1 MIEGRKA
8 IGRLALLFLVMVLL
22 STWGH
27 SQGGAVPEMRITI
40 IGFADR
46 WADYGSRGDTPS
58 FRDFL
63 AVRSRPGG
71 RNGEPVEFIKLR
83 LLYWPQDKSD
93 PKQLASGPAREM
105 SFAAAREETCDE
117 TFASLSKAGQVSYL
131 DPELRPSRFLFL
143 AKAPAQRPIPTLLL
157 PCYQV
162 K

>member
-1 MIEGRKA
+1 MIGSCKVARRCVFL
-8 IGRLALLFLVMVLL
+8 ILLVFRF
-22 STWGH
+22 SISGH
-27 SQGGAVPEMRITI
+27 CKQTTSHPIRVQL

-63 AVRSRPGG
+63 AIKKSGNGRKAEPG
-71 RNGEPVEFIKLR
+71 EFIKLR

-93 PKQLASGPAREM
+93 PKHLSEGPSRKM
-105 SFAAAREETCDE
+105 SFVAARELTCDE
-117 TFASLSKAGQVSYL
+117 SFASLSRSKQVSFL
-131 DPELRPSRFLFL
+131 DPQLKPSRFVFM
-143 AKAPAQRPIPTLLL
+143 KNAPAKKPLAQSVL

>member
-1 MIEGRKA
+1 MIRSHKVVRA
-8 IGRLALLFLVMVLL
+8 CLFLALLVFTFLNSSHCQRTDSQELRVLL
-22 STWGH
+22 
-27 SQGGAVPEMRITI
+27 

-63 AVRSRPGG
+63 AIKKG
-71 RNGEPVEFIKLR
+71 RNDRTVESGEFIKLR

-93 PKQLASGPAREM
+93 PKHLAEGPSREM
-105 SFAAAREETCDE
+105 SFPAVREASCDE
-117 TFASLSKAGQVSYL
+117 TFASLSRSKQVSFL
-131 DPELRPSRFLFL
+131 DPELKPSRFVFMSN
-143 AKAPAQRPIPTLLL
+143 APSKRPRARSVL